1 MGDLGVS
8 QIGVQRS
15 DYSNE
20 MGSMNPALLCLVCMQ
35 LHIYL
40 CVFVFVRVCAS
51 EVMYK
56 GQWSFCVF
64 FPKKTHRH
72 LIGLKNFCVPMNASA
87 FSCSISRLQPT
98 CALEELKVWCR
109 YTWDTHLSGWG
120 DTGKLELK
128 FTIQAQARWQHSNVR
143 LTEHSIAFA
152 FASPSACK
160 IFLLSLLMV
169 GSTSAQM
176 LLLRED
182 FPEHSIA
189 VWGCA
194 VWDHKTIMRGAKVRL
209 VLCSSRI
216 SQEKCSEK
224 PAETLDIVSKLVPP
238 PPPHIVCFYLHSMC
252 HCYRKLCISHTWNYI
267 ICLLITCVLPP
278 EYKPQR
284 NKDRIC
290 LVPYCLCLTPSRCQ
304 EIFSNEHILFILG
317 RCPYLLVYL
326 LF

>member
-1 MGDLGVS
+1 MQVHLGYPSFWLGWHWEAWAQVHHS
-8 QIGVQRS
+8 STSKVTTQQYEINRTL
-15 DYSNE
+15 YSFFICF
-20 MGSMNPALLCLVCMQ
+20 SICLQ
-35 LHIYL
+35 DPSPESSHGWL
-40 CVFVFVRVCAS
+40 
-51 EVMYK
+51 
-56 GQWSFCVF
+56 
-64 FPKKTHRH
+64 H
-72 LIGLKNFCVPMNASA
+72 LIT
-87 FSCSISRLQPT
+87 Q
-98 CALEELKVWCR
+98 
-109 YTWDTHLSGWG
+109 
-120 DTGKLELK
+120 
-128 FTIQAQARWQHSNVR
+128 
-143 LTEHSIAFA
+143 
-152 FASPSACK
+152 
-160 IFLLSLLMV
+160 
-169 GSTSAQM
+169 TSAQM

-182 FPEHSIA
+182 FPEHFIA

-216 SQEKCSEK
+216 SQEKRSEK

-267 ICLLITCVLPP
+267 IYLLITCVLPP

-304 EIFSNEHILFILG
+304 EIFSSEHILFILG
-317 RCPYLLVYL
+317 RCPYLLVYI